1 MADVMGD
8 DRLLKMKDEDGVV
21 SPFEG
26 IEKGSVLQDCRCFND
41 LQLDTQKCEA
51 VLVRLLY
58 LVGQGEKLS
67 SAEATD
73 VFFSVTKLFQANA
86 VRFDCLSSVVGI
98 CLWGPADD
106 DAWCLWRECVS
117 IFCVPLRML
126 HSVHPRSRCPECLV
140 ADNALSSASRTLSL
154 LCFSS
159 IHLPPQSICVAVASA
174 PGVPGH

>member
-86 VRFDCLSSVVGI
+86 VRYDCLSSLVSI
-98 CLWGPADD
+98 CLWGA
-106 DAWCLWRECVS
+106 C
-117 IFCVPLRML
+117 
-126 HSVHPRSRCPECLV
+126 
-140 ADNALSSASRTLSL
+140 
-154 LCFSS
+154 
-159 IHLPPQSICVAVASA
+159 
-174 PGVPGH
+174 

>member
-21 SPFEG
+21 SPFDG

-86 VRFDCLSSVVGI
+86 VRFG
-98 CLWGPADD
+98 
-106 DAWCLWRECVS
+106 
-117 IFCVPLRML
+117 
-126 HSVHPRSRCPECLV
+126 
-140 ADNALSSASRTLSL
+140 L
-154 LCFSS
+154 LCSWLASQLGRGQGLLTMALAVWVGTMALVSWCGTTCTACVLALVVLHVQLLTRHVILLFPLFRCCTCSFCFLPES
-159 IHLPPQSICVAVASA
+159 I
-174 PGVPGH
+174 

>member
-1 MADVMGD
+1 MTDVMGD
-8 DRLLKMKDEDGVV
+8 DRLLKIKDEDGMM

-58 LVGQGEKLS
+58 LVGQGEKLT

-86 VRFDCLSSVVGI
+86 VSWLQ
-98 CLWGPADD
+98 
-106 DAWCLWRECVS
+106 
-117 IFCVPLRML
+117 
-126 HSVHPRSRCPECLV
+126 
-140 ADNALSSASRTLSL
+140 L
-154 LCFSS
+154 LLMVR
-159 IHLPPQSICVAVASA
+159 H
-174 PGVPGH
+174 GR